1 MKQLQ
6 NNFTSPEQSKRLL
19 ELGLPADSADCYYLR
34 EHPDR
39 LCILNDGKTISK
51 LRLQLHMAHTM
62 PCWSAG
68 RLIEIIITCG
78 IGVGAPHELFINKY
92 SLTPSLI
99 TNLIRC
105 LERVAALGVNNLGV
119 NNINFSK
126 LED

>member
-1 MKQLQ
+1 
-6 NNFTSPEQSKRLL
+6 
-19 ELGLPADSADCYYLR
+19 
-34 EHPDR
+34 
-39 LCILNDGKTISK
+39 
-51 LRLQLHMAHTM
+51 MAHTM

-78 IGVGAPHELFINKY
+78 IGVGVPDELFINKY

-99 TNLIRC
+99 TNLIRR
-105 LERVAALGVNNLGV
+105 LERAAASGV